1 MKINS
6 DIELR
11 VNENKDN
18 SINEDMD
25 DYETLD
31 VNFINHN
38 EPDFNNLLNLF
49 KEVNIKEE
57 GEDNWFK
64 NLLKDRISLKI
75 KKRK

>member
-49 KEVNIKEE
+49 KELNIKGEC
-57 GEDNWFK
+57 EDNWFI
-64 NLLKDRISLKI
+64 NFLKDRIESV
-75 KKRK
+75 